1 MEELKLEIKDL
12 VKIFNSKKILDI
24 PSYRFEGKKV
34 YSLYGPNGAGKT
46 TLLNILA
53 FLIEPTSGGVLFT
66 GAEFRNSVEDKRN
79 LIKEITL
86 VQQNPYL
93 FNTTVEKN
101 ISYGLRIRGM
111 AKEGMRKRV
120 GEALSMVGLA
130 GFEKRKAKEL
140 SGGEVQRVAIA
151 RGLALKPKVLLL
163 DEPTANIDE
172 ASKGILEKVI
182 AEVNKKYETTVIFS
196 THNLSLAYR
205 VSHEVI
211 PLFEGRIVASPVE
224 NIMQGKIIKFNEVS
238 VFDTGRVKL
247 DVVAES
253 PEATRI
259 SINPEEILV
268 SREKISSS
276 ARNSFKGRVIQIS
289 EEDRFV
295 NLVVDIGEKL
305 KVKLTKKSFN
315 EMALTVGS
323 EIYLTFKSSTI
334 QIF

>member
-1 MEELKLEIKDL
+1 MEELKIEIKELVKVFNGKKVLEI
-12 VKIFNSKKILDI
+12 
-24 PSYRFEGKKV
+24 PSCRFEGKKI

-53 FLIEPTSGGVLFT
+53 FLIEPTSGEVLY
-66 GAEFRNSVEDKRN
+66 AEAEIKSSAENKRN

-101 ISYGLRIRGM
+101 IGYGLRIRGM
-111 AKEGMRKRV
+111 AREMIRERV
-120 GEALSMVGLA
+120 REALSMVGLV

-140 SGGEVQRVAIA
+140 SGGEIQRVAIA

-172 ASKGILEKVI
+172 VSKSILERVI
-182 AEVNKKYETTVIFS
+182 AEVNRKYGTTVIFS
-196 THNLSLAYR
+196 THDLSLAYR

-211 PLFEGRIVASPVE
+211 PLFEGRMVASPVE
-224 NIMQGKIIKFNEVS
+224 NIMQGQIIKFNEVS

-247 DVVAES
+247 EVVAES

-268 SREKISSS
+268 SK
-276 ARNSFKGRVIQIS
+276 
-289 EEDRFV
+289 
-295 NLVVDIGEKL
+295 
-305 KVKLTKKSFN
+305 
-315 EMALTVGS
+315 EMRS
-323 EIYLTFKSSTI
+323 
-334 QIF
+334 